1 MVDPMRS
8 RTLVS
13 RGGGSFRV
21 CGRLAVSAAL
31 VPFLGVAC
39 GSKTGLLV
47 PFEDSGVPVDAGPD
61 IAIVDSSPPRE
72 EDAAI
77 VEEDA
82 LPPIDVRPPPNDC
95 PDAGSTLVYVISE
108 NNTLYS
114 FYPPTATFSTVI
126 GNIACPSSSM
136 PFSMAVA
143 RNGIAYIIF
152 NDGELF
158 EVDTQAATLPCR
170 ATGFVMGQGGFAPRF
185 GMGFSRDA
193 VGPGETL
200 YVASGSNG
208 MTGGP
213 NQLGRIDT
221 NALQLTVV
229 GNLTPSIDDTE
240 LTGTG
245 AGDLFG
251 FYATLNGSEIAQID
265 KANAQVTGYAPLPGI
280 LQGSGWAFAYWG
292 GDFYTFTAPS
302 GNTVVTRYRPSDQSI
317 VQVATIP
324 DIIVGAGVST
334 CAP

>member
-8 RTLVS
+8 RPL
-13 RGGGSFRV
+13 
-21 CGRLAVSAAL
+21 LAVSAAL
-31 VPFLGVAC
+31 APVLGVAC

-47 PFEDSGVPVDAGPD
+47 PYEDSGVPVDAGPD
-61 IAIVDSSPPRE
+61 IPIVDSSPPPE
-72 EDAAI
+72 EDAAV

-82 LPPIDVRPPPNDC
+82 LPPIDVRPPPPNLC
-95 PDAGSTLVYVISE
+95 PDAGSTLIYVVTE
-108 NNTLYS
+108 TNTLYS

-126 GNIACPSSSM
+126 GNIACPSMSM

-143 RNGIAYIIF
+143 RNGIAYIVF

-170 ATGFVMGQGGFAPRF
+170 TTGFVMGQGGFAPRF
-185 GMGFSRDA
+185 GMGFSSDA
-193 VGPGETL
+193 VGSGETL

-213 NQLGRIDT
+213 NQLARIDT
-221 NALQLTVV
+221 STLQLTVI

-251 FYATLNGSEIAQID
+251 FYQMTNGSEIAQID
-265 KANAQVTGYAPLPGI
+265 KANAQVTGYAPLPGVD
-280 LQGSGWAFAYWG
+280 QGTGWAFAYWG
-292 GDFYTFTAPS
+292 GDFYTFTAPA
-302 GNTVVTRYRPSDQSI
+302 GGTVVTRYRPSDQSI
-317 VQVATIP
+317 VQVATISE
-324 DIIVGAGVST
+324 IVVGAGVST

>member
-8 RTLVS
+8 RPLTVL
-13 RGGGSFRV
+13 
-21 CGRLAVSAAL
+21 SAAL
-31 VPFLGVAC
+31 APVLGVAC

-47 PFEDSGVPVDAGPD
+47 PFEDSGVPVDAAPD
-61 IAIVDSSPPRE
+61 IAVVDSSSPPE
-72 EDAAI
+72 EDAAV
-77 VEEDA
+77 VEEDVL
-82 LPPIDVRPPPNDC
+82 LPPIDVQPPPPNDC
-95 PDAGSTLVYVISE
+95 PDASATLIYVITE
-108 NNTLYS
+108 TNTLYS

-126 GNIACPSSSM
+126 GNIACPSMSM

-143 RNGIAYIIF
+143 RSGIAYIIF

-170 ATGFVMGQGGFAPRF
+170 PTGFVMGQGGFAPRF
-185 GMGFSRDA
+185 GMGFSRDS

-213 NQLGRIDT
+213 NQLARIDT
-221 NALQLTVV
+221 ATLQLTIV

-251 FYATLNGSEIAQID
+251 FYKTTNGSEIAQID
-265 KANAQVTGYAPLPGI
+265 KANAQVTGYAPLPGVD
-280 LQGSGWAFAYWG
+280 QGSGWAFAYWG

-302 GNTVVTRYRPSDQSI
+302 GGTVVTRYRPSDQSI
-317 VQVATIP
+317 VQVAAIS
-324 DIIVGAGVST
+324 DIVVGAGVST